1 MALKKAIDKAIEYC
15 LEHGILTDI
24 LQRSQAEV
32 RSMLLEEYNEKAE
45 REQLRKEGWE
55 EGREKGLEEGRK
67 EGLEEGREEGR
78 KEGREEEIQRIFKTL
93 ASLVDQGVLSLEL
106 AEKAVGERGEEFL
119 CWYQKR

>member
-15 LEHGILTDI
+15 LEHGILTDV

-45 REQLRKEGWE
+45 REQLRKESWE

-67 EGLEEGREEGR
+67 EGREEGR
-78 KEGREEEIQRIFKTL
+78 KEESQRYFKIL
-93 ASLVDQGVLSLEL
+93 ASLVEQGALPLEQ
-106 AEKAVGERGEEFL
+106 AEKAAGERKEEFL
-119 CWYQKR
+119 CWYQKRQD